1 MKVALFFE
9 ARPLVRIDALPADIY
24 NEFETL
30 ETIQSIALALESR
43 GHTVFLVDS
52 QRDPLGVL
60 QRLKG
65 TADIVFNT
73 SVGFGSRFREM
84 MAAAI
89 CEAVGI
95 TYTGSDPMA
104 QALTSN
110 KHVAKLLVSS
120 VGIATP
126 AWAIVS
132 ELREAERAISVAER
146 VIIKPMF
153 EGSSIG
159 VSGPYDSADAAAI
172 TSAVAVTL
180 EQYRQ
185 PLLVEAFIG
194 GYEVTAPIL
203 GNPPRVLPPVGLVL
217 DGSVMLGSRTFAAD
231 LKADSGADVRWTA
244 ELPLPGPTV
253 DMIRDATLA
262 AHVAFGCRDLS
273 RCDFRVTPDGAA
285 YLIDVN
291 ATPQVAPSSSIVVSA
306 SRVGLSY
313 EAFLDRVL
321 VSACER

>member
-9 ARPLVRIDALPADIY
+9 ARPLVRADAMPSDIY
-24 NEFETL
+24 SEFETL
-30 ETIQSIALALESR
+30 ETIQSIAFALESL
-43 GHTVFLVDS
+43 GHAVFLVDS

-60 QRLKG
+60 QKLKG
-65 TADIVFNT
+65 AADVVFNT

-110 KHVAKLLVSS
+110 KHVAKLVASRA
-120 VGIATP
+120 GIPTP
-126 AWAIVS
+126 AWTTVS
-132 ELREAERAISVAER
+132 EPEEAARAISVAER

-159 VSGPYDSADAAAI
+159 VTGPYESADAALLMA
-172 TSAVAVTL
+172 AVAKTL

-185 PLLVEAFIG
+185 PVIVEAFVA

-203 GNPPRVLPPVGLVL
+203 GNPPCALPPVGLAL
-217 DGSVMLGSRTFAAD
+217 DGSLVLGSRVFAAD
-231 LKADSGADVRWTA
+231 IKADPAADVAWSSD
-244 ELPLPGPTV
+244 LPV
-253 DMIRDATLA
+253 SEATLNA
-262 AHVAFGCRDLS
+262 ITRSTLMAHAAFGCRDLS
-273 RCDFRVTPDGAA
+273 RCDYRVTLDGIA
-285 YLIDVN
+285 YLIDIN

-306 SRVGLSY
+306 SLAGLSY
-313 EAFLDRVL
+313 AAFLDRVL
-321 VSACER
+321 ASACAR